1 MAFVLV
7 KWLTHSEVFAF
18 GSDNWLAY
26 ILWQYV
32 PTVIVVGVSIL
43 WELVD
48 VTVRRLEPFYQMSRP
63 NGANIQNS
71 LSLDYITA
79 FNYFVPFQMAKR
91 RHWAVCLSSTVYL
104 LSFGVLPVLTSIMWR
119 IQWQDDG
126 SGVVA
131 VRMVFVAGSLLV
143 SMAAAILGL
152 ALWLL
157 LHRRATGLF
166 GDPAGIGGIASLIT
180 GSNILTHMRLA
191 RSYDRQATIDELFNG
206 CRIKLGYTEDRQNPY
221 QIQLLS
227 TGPLNPPVSVP
238 FKQTRKEAHPVWLW
252 ARTTFLLGIVMIAPV
267 VYIDITATGTVPVHL
282 WALKPCYTLGTVI
295 SSALWQMWERD
306 ISMFEPYYQLTPRS
320 KGRDYSGGTAWAV
333 HFDFISCPSFSIIFH
348 ALRNHS
354 RSYLTCYI
362 SLCSFLVQVAVIILP
377 VAFENNMT
385 YLEAVES
392 SGDSGEEPNLGQL
405 QIGASQAALY
415 ISYPIAIICFIGWLT
430 MMARRRKPIMP
441 RKPFTLSSTAMYLC
455 NSSGLL
461 EDFAGTSMMSK
472 KEREKIVQ
480 MRARKYRF
488 GWFKSGKSHEWYVG
502 VEREDTVQQAY
513 KFGETL
519 PDIRA

>member
-1 MAFVLV
+1 MVV
-7 KWLTHSEVFAF
+7 
-18 GSDNWLAY
+18 
-26 ILWQYV
+26 
-32 PTVIVVGVSIL
+32 VVGVSIL

-48 VTVRRLEPFYQMSRP
+48 VTVRRLEPFYQLLRP
-63 NGANIQNS
+63 NGAKIKDS

-79 FNYFVPFQMAKR
+79 FNYFVPIQTAKR

-104 LSFGVLPVLTSIMWR
+104 LSFGVLPVLTSVMWR

-131 VRMVFVAGSLLV
+131 VRILGVAGSLLI
-143 SMAAAILGL
+143 SLAAAIVAL
-152 ALWLL
+152 ALWVL
-157 LHRRATGLF
+157 LHRRASGLF

-180 GSNILTHMRLA
+180 GSNILPHMRLA
-191 RSYDRQATIDELFNG
+191 RSYDRQASIDDLFNG
-206 CRIKLGYTEDRQNPY
+206 CRIKLGYSEDRRDPY

-227 TGPLNPPVSVP
+227 TLPVTKYPINSP
-238 FKQTRKEAHPVWLW
+238 FMQSRKEAHPVWLW

-267 VYIDITATGTVPVHL
+267 IYIEITVTGTVPVHL
-282 WALKPCYTLGTVI
+282 WARKPCYTLGAFVA
-295 SSALWQMWERD
+295 SALWQMWQRD

-320 KGRDYSGGTAWAV
+320 KGRDYRGGTAWAV
-333 HFDFISCPSFSIIFH
+333 HFDFISCPSFSVIFH

-354 RSYLTCYI
+354 QSYLTCYI
-362 SLCSFLVQVAVIILP
+362 SLCSFLVQIAVIILP
-377 VAFENNMT
+377 VAFENNMA
-385 YLEAVES
+385 YLEAVEC
-392 SGDSGEEPNLGQL
+392 SGDSDNAPVLRQL

-415 ISYPIAIICFIGWLT
+415 ISYPIAITCFIGWLT

-461 EDFAGTSMMSK
+461 EDFSGTSMMSK
-472 KEREKIVQ
+472 KERERTVQ
-480 MRARKYRF
+480 KRARKYRF
-488 GWFKSGKSHEWYVG
+488 GWFLSGVGHEWHVG
-502 VEREDTVQQAY
+502 VEREAAVQQAY

-519 PDIRA
+519 PDIKA